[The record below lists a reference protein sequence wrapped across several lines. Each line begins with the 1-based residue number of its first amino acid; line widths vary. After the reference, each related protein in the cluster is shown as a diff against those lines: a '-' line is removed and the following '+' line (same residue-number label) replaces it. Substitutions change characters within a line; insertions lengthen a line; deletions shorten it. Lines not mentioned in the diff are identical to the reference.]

1 MRFHRRRACALAAI
15 AAVGLLAAVSGQA
28 ALAAEQAAHASGQAA
43 HAAAQMS
50 RAHRS
55 LYVRLGGAPVVKA
68 VVSDTVDGMLADPR
82 LSPPFQGVN
91 TRRTKR
97 LITAF
102 ICQLAGGGCHYTG
115 ATMHDAHANLHIT
128 EAQFFGMVQILRKAM
143 RRHHIPIRERNELL
157 ARLAPLEPDIVEV
170 KVPPPPRAH

>member
-1 MRFHRRRACALAAI
+1 ALAA
-15 AAVGLLAAVSGQA
+15 GRTSP
-28 ALAAEQAAHASGQAA
+28 
-43 HAAAQMS
+43 
-50 RAHRS
+50 AHRS
-55 LYVRLGGAPVVKA
+55 LYARLGGAPVVKA
-68 VVSDTVDGMLADPR
+68 IVSDTVDGMLADRR

-97 LITAF
+97 LIAQF
-102 ICQLAGGGCHYTG
+102 ICQLAGGGCHYAG
-115 ATMHDAHANLHIT
+115 VTMHEAHANLHIT

-143 RRHHIPIRERNELL
+143 RRHHVRIRERNELL